1 MIKDSGKGQYHPA
14 RENVCGMTRVT
25 QKAAV
30 CCVLSRNDAFSY
42 ISHDERYANCGEILQ
57 NSLSEPFYF
66 FLRQRQPQS
75 MALYINGR
83 PVNPIVQFLGTALV
97 IAAVIGLGILLL
109 PLIGGIL
116 VFLLLCFVGLALYGW
131 YWRWRH
137 GDPVEALKRRMAR
150 EMRGEE
156 DREDAAYEAR
166 AEEKTTGMRPG
177 DRAKTGVRRTTVVE
191 DAVVVEEIRR
201 RPEA

>member
-1 MIKDSGKGQYHPA
+1 MIKDSGKGLYHPA

-25 QKAAV
+25 QKTAV
-30 CCVLSRNDAFSY
+30 CCVLSPNDAFSY
-42 ISHDERYANCGEILQ
+42 ISWCRIPANCAEILQ
-57 NSLSEPFYF
+57 NSLLDSF
-66 FLRQRQPQS
+66 FTSTRQRQPQF

-83 PVNPIVQFLGTALV
+83 PVNPIVQLLGTALV

-137 GDPVEALKRRMAR
+137 GDPLEALKRRMAR

-166 AEEKTTGMRPG
+166 AEDKTTGMRPG

>member
-1 MIKDSGKGQYHPA
+1 MIKDSGKGLYHPA

-25 QKAAV
+25 QKTAV

-57 NSLSEPFYF
+57 NSPSEPFYF
-66 FLRQRQPQS
+66 FLRQRQPQF

-116 VFLLLCFVGLALYGW
+116 VFLLLCFVGLALYDW

-137 GDPVEALKRRMAR
+137 GDPVEA
-150 EMRGEE
+150 
-156 DREDAAYEAR
+156 
-166 AEEKTTGMRPG
+166 
-177 DRAKTGVRRTTVVE
+177 
-191 DAVVVEEIRR
+191 
-201 RPEA
+201 

>member
-1 MIKDSGKGQYHPA
+1 
-14 RENVCGMTRVT
+14 
-25 QKAAV
+25 
-30 CCVLSRNDAFSY
+30 
-42 ISHDERYANCGEILQ
+42 
-57 NSLSEPFYF
+57 
-66 FLRQRQPQS
+66 
-75 MALYINGR
+75 MALYINGN
-83 PVNPIVQFLGTALV
+83 PVTPIVHILGTAQV
-97 IAAVIGLGILLL
+97 FAAVIGMGIQLL

-166 AEEKTTGMRPG
+166 AEEKTTGLRPG
-177 DRAKTGVRRTTVVE
+177 DRAKTGVRRTSVLE
-191 DAVVVEEIRR
+191 DDLVVEEIRR
-201 RPEA
+201 RPDA

>member
-25 QKAAV
+25 QKTAV

-57 NSLSEPFYF
+57 NSPSEPFYF
-66 FLRQRQPQS
+66 FLRQRQPQF

-150 EMRGEE
+150 EI
-156 DREDAAYEAR
+156 
-166 AEEKTTGMRPG
+166 KRPG
-177 DRAKTGVRRTTVVE
+177 CAPGIAQRPVCVARRWWKTPWWWKKSAAG
-191 DAVVVEEIRR
+191 R
-201 RPEA
+201 RPDVQTAQFE